1 MVIGFFVG
9 QVMLGLALGG
19 ILFVAG
25 APLRVFFAW
34 QRALQEVM
42 SLWLVRSRQ
51 THFDNSPG
59 VIFGD
64 DERDKKFKVD
74 GDNVRCNWL
83 PAPGLN
89 RDRKRIIAFLPELVA
104 DDTSSHSLT
113 ILVDG
118 WSPGVS
124 GDPQVVNQ
132 LRLGLNKGLVRL
144 ASSWGSGF
152 GWTQHMHRLPSNT
165 VPIMKATEELS
176 DSNDNS
182 SALRNLY
189 DVIDRDGRMSTGR
202 WSAIT
207 VTGPRP
213 KSLSKRTSDQITPES
228 VLDVPVVQAANE
240 VIRLLESL
248 RFTNPHVAKPTSFMA
263 LMRAAMDPA
272 NAAAVYLDQH
282 NDVVRGARGEYRTIE
297 DTILGRYPTGV
308 FPSDWRPILGGMWI
322 GDTLHRYYLA
332 ELPVNRLRPDS
343 NEVEFDIFDGIM
355 TARADL
361 FFGIASINQLTKTK
375 GAALVNTLW
384 RRGEDVH
391 AMYIA
396 GMGQSQSVKS
406 QWRRARQTQEE
417 VDLLSSAG
425 LGILDAYIVDL
436 MALNEAEME
445 QREKQLRENFR
456 NNGNVSLYHFKPASY
471 QFRLACAMY
480 GISTTVM

>member
-1 MVIGFFVG
+1 
-9 QVMLGLALGG
+9 
-19 ILFVAG
+19 
-25 APLRVFFAW
+25 
-34 QRALQEVM
+34 
-42 SLWLVRSRQ
+42 
-51 THFDNSPG
+51 
-59 VIFGD
+59 
-64 DERDKKFKVD
+64 
-74 GDNVRCNWL
+74 
-83 PAPGLN
+83 
-89 RDRKRIIAFLPELVA
+89 
-104 DDTSSHSLT
+104 
-113 ILVDG
+113 
-118 WSPGVS
+118 
-124 GDPQVVNQ
+124 
-132 LRLGLNKGLVRL
+132 
-144 ASSWGSGF
+144 
-152 GWTQHMHRLPSNT
+152 
-165 VPIMKATEELS
+165 
-176 DSNDNS
+176 
-182 SALRNLY
+182 
-189 DVIDRDGRMSTGR
+189 
-202 WSAIT
+202 
-207 VTGPRP
+207 
-213 KSLSKRTSDQITPES
+213 
-228 VLDVPVVQAANE
+228 
-240 VIRLLESL
+240 
-248 RFTNPHVAKPTSFMA
+248 MA